1 MADSRTSTGGAR
13 RQGYAG
19 VERRSVPRYLFPRS
33 LCCRARPVAAAE
45 WWPGQGLDLSL
56 KGVGLFVPQALGV
69 GQIAVVELKRP
80 DRDVCLTR
88 LLRVAHAFLQPSGMY
103 RVGGQFLHD
112 LKVAELEVLLS

>member
-1 MADSRTSTGGAR
+1 MADSRTKTGGAR
-13 RQGYAG
+13 REGYAG

-33 LCCRARPVAAAE
+33 LSCRARPVGGAE

-56 KGVGLFVPQALGV
+56 KGLGLFLPQPLSV
-69 GQIAVVELKRP
+69 GQIAIVELKRP

-88 LLRVAHAFLQPSGMY
+88 LLRVAHAFHQPNGMY

-112 LKVAELEVLLS
+112 LTAAELEALLS